1 MRKEKESH
9 LGLVNIYRSRVM
21 EDTGNENKKK

>member
-9 LGLVNIYRSRVM
+9 LGLANIYRLRDT
-21 EDTGNENKKK
+21 EDSGKENKKK